1 MKPGFTA
8 TFCPVDEELILRY
21 LCPKVRGEE
30 VPGEDYLIFNFNL
43 YGDQEPWEI
52 WDMYNE
58 RRKNDLRLN
67 KDLYFFS
74 QRKKMTPN
82 GSRMGRTIG
91 SGTWKGVDAAK
102 KVYAS
107 GSVIGFRKRF
117 TYENKESV
125 HHGGWIMFEFT
136 LDPSLVGM
144 HDEQEAQK
152 YVLCI
157 LRKNE
162 ESQEKRKRGDEDDQ
176 ERVATGDDVHNDC
189 PMPE

>member
-1 MKPGFTA
+1 MEIHEDGHLLPGYR
-8 TFCPVDEELILRY
+8 FCPLDEELILRY
-21 LCPKVRGEE
+21 LCPKVKGEE

-82 GSRMGRTIG
+82 GSRIGRTVG

-102 KVYAS
+102 NVYAI

-125 HHGGWIMFEFT
+125 HQGGWIMFEFT
-136 LDPSLVGM
+136 LDPSQVGM
-144 HDEQEAQK
+144 LDEQ
-152 YVLCI
+152 V
-157 LRKNE
+157 
-162 ESQEKRKRGDEDDQ
+162 SFH
-176 ERVATGDDVHNDC
+176 VHIC
-189 PMPE
+189 FLMQFFLFVC